1 MPVDYSVTKLV
12 PTLSTNKVPKFYARA
27 QVRDNIDIKAFAESI
42 SSQTTLSRA
51 DVTAVLISTVEN
63 LIRELKR
70 GNQICLGD
78 LGKFRLQINSVG
90 ADSADKFNAAS
101 NIKGVNIQFVPGDDL
116 KGIFTNMEF
125 EQVASRVAQKAA
137 AKAEKDGKNTVDL
150 AEAKAKAK
158 AKGKKENGG
167 SEHGGEPAGGT
178 TQGSGSEES
187 GEKGGSEV

>member
-1 MPVDYSVTKLV
+1 
-12 PTLSTNKVPKFYARA
+12 
-27 QVRDNIDIKAFAESI
+27 
-42 SSQTTLSRA
+42 
-51 DVTAVLISTVEN
+51 
-63 LIRELKR
+63 
-70 GNQICLGD
+70 
-78 LGKFRLQINSVG
+78 LGKFRLQINSIG

-178 TQGSGSEES
+178 TQGGGSEES